1 MSFINR
7 KITSRATFAV
17 FLTATILASCSSD
30 DSSSTGR
37 LKNSIGADGQLCYTD
52 DERASL
58 LLGAVAIPAREAIA
72 YQPAVEARAAVE
84 YKAAVQYQAPKK
96 ATAFVPAK
104 PEVPAVAYQAPVA
117 YQPGVPYQQEGFYDS
132 MGNRTII
139 HNKTAEDVERSYGSR
154 VIWIVRGQSFSISP
168 LNYVYTYRPER
179 QAQNEVLAR
188 AEVLAQAAIPAQDEI
203 PAGDEIPEVLASD
216 EVLAQDAVPAQDEVL
231 AQEAQPGKT
240 LEVVKAEINSVKKC
254 ADETVSDNNN
264 SGGDSAGD
272 SGGDSSGDSGGD
284 SAGDSGG
291 DSAGDSGGD
300 SAGDSAGDSGGDSSG
315 DSGGDSGGDSAGD
328 SGGDSAGDSGGDS
341 GGDSA
346 GDSGG
351 DSGGD
356 SSGDSG
362 GDSGGD
368 SAGDSSNENPV
379 APAAAPSGPPAP
391 VCISGA
397 DKDSALAGYDEQL
410 KVHEKDAD
418 LSWYN
423 NLLNGRNNV
432 AGREICTGT
441 EVSKV
446 VIVAVQTKVDQPIE
460 QASVPAAVL
469 TVEKPVVLLN
479 EPVKEVVVEP
489 TEVQELVTSAGFVE
503 GTVEMQVENADGFS
517 DWLMIDPV
525 SSNTVAL
532 GDGAKSINY
541 RVTSK
546 DKSQPV
552 VEKTVEIK
560 RLSVST
566 AVKVAT
572 SDQLALTPTVEEDS
586 SSTSKQTMFL
596 VGFGAVLLILLL
608 IFFARKKKKV
618 DENASKVA

>member
-37 LKNSIGADGQLCYTD
+37 LKNTIGADGQLCYTD
-52 DERASL
+52 DERSNL
-58 LLGAVAIPAREAIA
+58 LLNAVAIPAREAIA

-117 YQPGVPYQQEGFYDS
+117 YQPAVPYRAAGFYDNNGVRAYEPS
-132 MGNRTII
+132 
-139 HNKTAEDVERSYGSR
+139 EYGPFLN
-154 VIWIVRGQSFSISP
+154 WIEVGKSFRLSGGS
-168 LNYVYTYRPER
+168 YVYTYSEER
-179 QAQNEVLAR
+179 QAQPEVLAR
-188 AEVLAQAAIPAQDEI
+188 AEVLAQAKIPAQDAI
-203 PAGDEIPEVLASD
+203 PAGEEIPEVLASD
-216 EVLAQDAVPAQDEVL
+216 EVLAQAAVPAQDEVL

-240 LEVVKAEINSVKKC
+240 LEEVKAEINSVKKC

-264 SGGDSAGD
+264 SGGDS
-272 SGGDSSGDSGGD
+272 SGDD
-284 SAGDSGG
+284 S
-291 DSAGDSGGD
+291 
-300 SAGDSAGDSGGDSSG
+300 SGGDSSG
-315 DSGGDSGGDSAGD
+315 DSGGDSGGDSA
-328 SGGDSAGDSGGDS
+328 
-341 GGDSA
+341 
-346 GDSGG
+346 G

-517 DWLMIDPV
+517 DWLMIDPA

-586 SSTSKQTMFL
+586 SSTSKQKMFL